1 MFLRQNGVMGTR
13 WQDTDAPRGD
23 SYDQRWTQLAE
34 SGESVHGE
42 ADFVESLLGQTDGRR
57 VLDAGCGT
65 GRVAIELAR
74 RGHSV
79 LGVDADLDM
88 LATARTKAPDLSWIH
103 ADLADLGAHST
114 ETFDVILLAGNV
126 MIFLAPGTEERVM
139 GELVDR
145 LTPGGLL
152 VAGFSIR
159 PDRLPLAEYD
169 RVAAGAGLESV
180 ARFATW
186 DREPYDG
193 GDYAVSVHR
202 RAGAAGPTT

>member
-1 MFLRQNGVMGTR
+1 MGTR

-34 SGESVHGE
+34 SGGSIHGE
-42 ADFVESLLGQTDGRR
+42 ADFVDGLLGQPGGRR
-57 VLDAGCGT
+57 ILDAGCGT

-79 LGVDADLDM
+79 IGVDADLDM
-88 LATARTKAPDLSWIH
+88 LDTARTKAPDLSWIH

-114 ETFDVILLAGNV
+114 ETFDLVLLAGNV
-126 MIFLAPGTEERVM
+126 MIYLAPGTEERVM
-139 GELVDR
+139 AELADR
-145 LTPGGLL
+145 LAPGGLL

-159 PDRLPLAEYD
+159 PGRLPLAEYD
-169 RVAAGAGLESV
+169 HVAAGAGLESV
-180 ARFATW
+180 DRFATW

>member
-114 ETFDVILLAGNV
+114 ETFDVVLLAGNV

-145 LTPGGLL
+145 LAPGGLL

-159 PDRLPLAEYD
+159 PDRLSLAEYD